1 MRTLMFLFGLC
12 LFTMACDK
20 EEVSIL
26 PVQEDQM
33 ELELHAIFS
42 CGGEFDFGSE
52 TAEDWG
58 QRIVDAVTA
67 DGLTVISFEVDFQKV
82 EHQGF
87 CGNCAP
93 TGDFLK
99 VVIPED
105 EAEEFRALGFQ

>member
-1 MRTLMFLFGLC
+1 MRTLIFLFGLC
-12 LFTMACDK
+12 LFTMACEK
-20 EEVSIL
+20 EEMTIL
-26 PVQEDQM
+26 PLPQDQM
-33 ELELHAIFS
+33 ELEL
-42 CGGEFDFGSE
+42 
-52 TAEDWG
+52 
-58 QRIVDAVTA
+58 IVDAVTA